1 MCGIVGVVS
10 KQIRG
15 LNRPELEAFEELLK
29 ADAIRGNDSTG
40 MFAVTQKNQVP
51 VLKQATHPEIFCA
64 TKAYNTFLEDVFQKG
79 HVLIGHNRKAT
90 VGDITSQNA
99 HPFYDKKIALVH
111 NGYIGNAKYLDES
124 VTVDSQAI
132 ITALSTEQDVVKGL
146 QKLWGAWAIVWY
158 NHETKKLY
166 LARNN
171 DRPLA
176 VAHTANHMYLASEV
190 DMLKWILTRNK
201 VTFSPPQELA
211 ANSVLEISFNPFSV
225 KEFKVPVKEYNVV
238 NVPARRSPVFMDTTY
253 VDHNIDPN
261 YGDEFE
267 LEDRDDE
274 TELGRARRQAE
285 VEAARSTVE
294 RIGSYGGKIQ
304 DLMKRYPAQT
314 YALFWPKQFV
324 CDKSTGIV
332 SVWGMV
338 WAPHKIPCPAVVSLR
353 EADEDECYI
362 DPRVPLLGQVHG
374 ISRRNDDIR
383 IVLSS
388 IKPASAVVKDIN
400 GTELSHEEWQMICR
414 FKGCDSCAK
423 ALLTQQLD
431 VTQIKKIGQYE
442 YEVTC
447 SECLFKDDDAASRA
461 QGG

>member
-10 KQIRG
+10 KQIRS

-29 ADAIRGNDSTG
+29 VNAIRGDDSTG

-64 TKAYNTFLEDVFQKG
+64 TSAYYSFMEDVFQKG

-90 VGDITSQNA
+90 SGDVTSKNA

-111 NGYIGNAKYLDES
+111 NGYIGNAKSLDES
-124 VTVDSQAI
+124 VAVDSQAI
-132 ITALSTEQDVVKGL
+132 ITALSTEKDVIKGL

-176 VAHTANHMYLASEV
+176 IAHTPTHMYLASEG

-201 VTFSPPQELA
+201 IGFTEPQELTS
-211 ANSVLEISFNPFSV
+211 NSVLEISFNPFLV
-225 KEFKVPVKEYNVV
+225 KEFKVPAKEYNVTH
-238 NVPARRSPVFMDTTY
+238 VPVRRSPVFMDTSH
-253 VDHNIDPN
+253 VNDHD
-261 YGDEFE
+261 YDAAFE
-267 LEDRDDE
+267 LEDRDNE
-274 TELGRARRQAE
+274 TELGRARRLAE
-285 VEAARSTVE
+285 RLAVGHQE
-294 RIGSYGGKIQ
+294 YGNKIH
-304 DLMKRYPAQT
+304 DLMKRYPEKS

-324 CDKSTGIV
+324 EDKTTGIV
-332 SVWGMV
+332 NVWGMV
-338 WAPHKIPCPAVVSLR
+338 WAPHKLPCPAVVSLR
-353 EADEDECYI
+353 AEDEDESYL
-362 DPRVPLLGQVHG
+362 DPRVPMLGQIHG

-383 IVLSS
+383 IILSS
-388 IKPASAVVKDIN
+388 IKQASAVVKDVN
-400 GTELSHEEWQMICR
+400 GTELSYEEWQMICR

-447 SECLFKDDDAASRA
+447 SECLFDGDNASRA

>member
-10 KQIRG
+10 KHIRG

-90 VGDITSQNA
+90 VGDITSKNA
-99 HPFYDKKIALVH
+99 HPFFDKKIALVH
-111 NGYIGNAKYLDES
+111 NGYIGNAKHLDES
-124 VTVDSQAI
+124 VAVDSQAI
-132 ITALSTEQDVVKGL
+132 ITALSTENDVVKGL

-176 VAHTANHMYLASEV
+176 VAHTVNHMYLASES

-201 VTFSPPQELA
+201 VSFSEPQELA
-211 ANSVLEISFNPFSV
+211 SNSVLEISFNPFAV
-225 KEFKVPVKEYNVV
+225 KEFKVPVKEYNVTH
-238 NVPARRSPVFMDTTY
+238 VPARRLPVYMDTSAM
-253 VDHNIDPN
+253 DPD
-261 YGDEFE
+261 YDVAFE
-267 LEDRDDE
+267 LEDRDSQ
-274 TELGRARRQAE
+274 TELGRARQLAQA
-285 VEAARSTVE
+285 AANGGHVSN
-294 RIGSYGGKIQ
+294 YGGKIQ

-324 CDKSTGIV
+324 EDKGTGIV
-332 SVWGMV
+332 NVWGMV

-353 EADEDECYI
+353 AEDEDECYL
-362 DPRVPLLGQVHG
+362 DPRVPLLGQIHG

-388 IKPASAVVKDIN
+388 IKAASSVVKDIN

-447 SECLFKDDDAASRA
+447 SECLFKDDGASRS